1 MPFLLVAVLG
11 LIVVVA
17 VLRFGGLGGLRMP
30 PKAARVVAMTVIGG
44 LALFL
49 AAIER
54 WLPAVFLASI
64 CWTIYTGGRALP
76 RDWMD
81 PAGPRREEDEEEK
94 VERAAPPPPRGRA
107 TMSRSEALKVLG
119 LAHGAGEDDIRAAH
133 RRLIMQ
139 NHPDKG
145 GSDYLASKINEA
157 KDVLLG
163 P

>member
-1 MPFLLVAVLG
+1 MPFLLVAVAG
-11 LIVVVA
+11 LIVIVA

-30 PKAARVVAMTVIGG
+30 PKAARTVAMIVIGG

-54 WLPAVFLASI
+54 WLPAVFLGSI

-81 PAGPRREEDEEEK
+81 AAGPRAEEE
-94 VERAAPPPPRGRA
+94 EQEQAPPPRRDRA
-107 TMSRSEALKVLG
+107 TMSRAEALKVLG
-119 LAHGAGEDDIRAAH
+119 LSEGASEDDIRAAH
-133 RRLIMQ
+133 RRLILQ

-145 GSDYLASKINEA
+145 GSDYLASKVNEA

-163 P
+163 

>member
-1 MPFLLVAVLG
+1 MPLLIAGLFG

-17 VLRFGGLGGLRMP
+17 ALRFSSFRLP
-30 PKAARVVAMTVIGG
+30 SKAPRILAMAVTGG

-49 AAIER
+49 GVIER
-54 WLPAVFLASI
+54 WVPAVFLASI

-76 RDWMD
+76 PGWMD
-81 PAGPRREEDEEEK
+81 GTAQTRDEPPQPPARRS
-94 VERAAPPPPRGRA
+94 
-107 TMSRSEALKVLG
+107 TMSRDEALKVLG
-119 LAHGAGEDDIRAAH
+119 LSGGASEDDIRAAH
-133 RRLIMQ
+133 RRLILQ

-163 P
+163 